1 MKAKLEIEFKKI
13 GRFMVTKKL
22 IEKNPKLMGS
32 TEKTVEVLC
41 EQIEKYFKD
50 KKIRVKTKFELIEND
65 KG

>member
-1 MKAKLEIEFKKI
+1 MKANVEIEFKKI

-22 IEKNPKLMGS
+22 IDKNPKLMAS
-32 TEKTVEVLC
+32 TEKTVEILC

-50 KKIRVKTKFELIEND
+50 KKIKVKTKFELFKNG